1 MKNFKVLALLLACVM
16 CFAACGKTDV
26 QPGGNDVPNQSESQ
40 EANDDVSEKEEAG
53 FVFVYGDTE
62 IQMGHLMSEYLDALG
77 EPISYFEAAS
87 CAFDGLDKMYSYNSF
102 QITTYPVDD
111 KDYVGSI
118 MFLDDMVET
127 KEGVS
132 LFETKADM
140 IAAYG
145 ENYVDENGVL
155 VYYPEGNTEGMK
167 LCFILS
173 GDEIVSIEYQAAAL
187 E

>member
-1 MKNFKVLALLLACVM
+1 MKNLKVLALLLSCVL
-16 CFAACGKTDV
+16 CFAACEGAEDKQGNDTPVSSNSADASGDV
-26 QPGGNDVPNQSESQ
+26 Q
-40 EANDDVSEKEEAG
+40 AEKEAG
-53 FVFVYGDTE
+53 YVFAYEGTE
-62 IQMGHLMSEYLDALG
+62 IQMGQLMSEYLDALG

-118 MFLDDMVET
+118 TFLDDMVET

-145 ENYVDENGVL
+145 EDYVDENGVF
-155 VYYPEGNTEGMK
+155 VYYYNGDKEGMR

-173 GDEIVSIEYQAAAL
+173 GDEIISIEYQAPAF

>member
-16 CFAACGKTDV
+16 SFAACGSADDGK
-26 QPGGNDVPNQSESQ
+26 GGNDVPEQSGSKTTG
-40 EANDDVSEKEEAG
+40 ADVQEKEEAG

-77 EPISYFEAAS
+77 EPIKYFESAS

-102 QITTYPVDD
+102 QITTYPVED

-118 MFLDDMVET
+118 LFLDDMVET

>member
-1 MKNFKVLALLLACVM
+1 MKNLKVLALILACVM
-16 CFAACGKTDV
+16 SFAACGNAEDNQGKESPEV
-26 QPGGNDVPNQSESQ
+26 QNSVTESGKQQ
-40 EANDDVSEKEEAG
+40 EQAVAG
-53 FVFVYGDTE
+53 YSFVYEGTE
-62 IQMGHLMSEYLDALG
+62 IQMGHLMSEYLDVLG

-102 QITTYPVDD
+102 QITTYPVED

-118 MFLDDMVET
+118 TFLDDMVET

-155 VYYPEGNTEGMK
+155 VYYYDGNEQGAR

-173 GDEIVSIEYQAAAL
+173 GDEIVSIEYQAPAFD
-187 E
+187 

>member
-1 MKNFKVLALLLACVM
+1 MKNVKVLALILACAM
-16 CFAACGKTDV
+16 SFAACGSAQEEQNGNNVTEQSGGQTTQSDV
-26 QPGGNDVPNQSESQ
+26 QD
-40 EANDDVSEKEEAG
+40 KETAG
-53 FVFVYGDTE
+53 YVFVYGETE
-62 IQMGHLMSEYLDALG
+62 IRVGHLMSEYLDALG
-77 EPISYFEAAS
+77 EPISYYEAAS
-87 CAFDGLDKMYSYNSF
+87 CAFEGLDKMYSYNSF

-118 MFLDDMVET
+118 VFLDDMVET

-155 VYYPEGNTEGMK
+155 VYYPEGNTEGMR
-167 LCFILS
+167 LCFILN
-173 GDEIVSIEYQAAAL
+173 GDEIVSIEYQAAGL

>member
-1 MKNFKVLALLLACVM
+1 MKNIKVLALLLSCVL
-16 CFAACGKTDV
+16 CFAACGNAENTPDNDTPQTQSSAETSGDV
-26 QPGGNDVPNQSESQ
+26 QTG
-40 EANDDVSEKEEAG
+40 EEAG
-53 FVFVYGDTE
+53 FVFVHEGIE
-62 IQMGHLMSEYLDALG
+62 IKMGSLMSDYLDALG

-102 QITTYPVDD
+102 QITTYPVGD

-118 MFLDDMVET
+118 SFQDDMVET
-127 KEGVS
+127 KEGVA
-132 LFETKADM
+132 LFDTKADM
-140 IAAYG
+140 VAAYG

-155 VYYPEGNTEGMK
+155 IYYFDGNEKNGR

-173 GDEIVSIEYQAAAL
+173 GDEIISIEYQAPAF